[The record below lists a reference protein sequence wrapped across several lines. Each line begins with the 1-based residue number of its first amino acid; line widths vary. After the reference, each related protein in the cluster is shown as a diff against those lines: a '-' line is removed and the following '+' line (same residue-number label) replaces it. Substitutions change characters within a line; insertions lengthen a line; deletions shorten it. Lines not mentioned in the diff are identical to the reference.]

1 MRRLL
6 QEVFTRHV
14 QLQTKVERHEEQ
26 NEGTSSTSRA
36 TCPSWIKAGIC
47 LGNGA
52 VWGQV
57 NSNAGCL
64 CARTH
69 TV

>member
-14 QLQTKVERHEEQ
+14 QLQTKVERLEEQ
-26 NEGTSSTSRA
+26 SKDATSTSRA
-36 TCPSWIKAGIC
+36 SCPSWIKAGIR

-57 NSNAGCL
+57 DPNAGCFY
-64 CARTH
+64 AQ
-69 TV
+69 

>member
-14 QLQTKVERHEEQ
+14 QLQTKVERLEDQ
-26 NEGTSSTSRA
+26 SQDATSTS
-36 TCPSWIKAGIC
+36 TGSCPSWIKAGIC

-57 NSNAGCL
+57 
-64 CARTH
+64 
-69 TV
+69 